1 VARFLRKYEI
11 LIGEGG
17 REGLLITDFHIEFDI
32 SKSADSDMNTAT
44 FRIYNLN
51 RDHRKQLQS
60 LEEKDG
66 YIYFRVGYADEPLVL
81 LFVGNIIQ
89 YTAKREGAD
98 IVTELVCG
106 DGYRY
111 IVDSDINVAY
121 PEDTTLV
128 TIFNDL
134 AKATGA
140 SIGNI
145 SGKALSKVFKNGI
158 TLNGRVYNY
167 LDQYCRTYHMA
178 WSINDGV
185 IDIRDINSKS
195 QSTGYLISPENGLI
209 GEPSETNSKINKKS
223 KKTASATVET
233 VDDTPIAGISFQCL
247 LQPELRPDR
256 VVEVRSNFV
265 GGFYAVKTVMHRGSF
280 EGAEWTTSVEG
291 ELIK

>member
-1 VARFLRKYEI
+1 VSRFLRKYEM

-17 REGLLITDFHIEFDI
+17 KEGLLITDFHIEFDI
-32 SKSADSDMNTAT
+32 TKSADSNMNTAV

-66 YIYFRVGYADEPLVL
+66 YLYFRVGYADEPLVL
-81 LFVGNIIQ
+81 LFVGNIIS
-89 YTAKREGAD
+89 YSARREGAE
-98 IVTELVCG
+98 IITELTCG

-121 PEDTTLV
+121 PENTSLT

-145 SGKALSKVFKNGI
+145 SGKALGKVFKNGI
-158 TLNGRVYNY
+158 TLSGRVYNY
-167 LDQYCRTYHMA
+167 LDQYCRTYHMS

-195 QSTGYLISPENGLI
+195 QSTGYLITPENGLI
-209 GEPSETNSKINKKS
+209 GEPSETNNKVNKK
-223 KKTASATVET
+223 KAKTKQSTEEL
-233 VDDTPIAGISFQCL
+233 VDDTPTAGVSFTCL
-247 LQPELRPDR
+247 LQPEIRPDR

-265 GGFYAVKTVMHRGSF
+265 GGFYAVKSVTHKGSF
-280 EGAEWTTSVEG
+280 EGSDWYTEVEG
-291 ELIK
+291 DLIK